1 AILRQVPLKT
11 IKEAIESIQGV
22 AGRFEQ
28 VEAGQDYAVI
38 VDYAHTPDS
47 LQNVLKTVEEFAER
61 KIYVVVG
68 TGGDRDKTKR
78 PQMATV
84 ATNDAQLTIRTTDK
98 PRTESP
104 MDIINDMTAELS
116 AVNYEGIESRK
127 QAIEQAINYAT
138 SGDVILIAGKGHET
152 YQEF

>member
-1 AILRQVPLKT
+1 MGQFNIYNILAAASAAILRQVPLKT

-38 VDYAHTPDS
+38 VDYAHTPVS
-47 LQNVLKTVEEFAER
+47 LQNVLKTVEEFAVR

-84 ATNDAQLTIRTTDK
+84 ATNYADWTILTSTS

-104 MDIINDMTAELS
+104 RENANSSTAALS
-116 AVNYEGIESRK
+116 VVNSAGIVSRTE
-127 QAIEQAINYAT
+127 AIAE
-138 SGDVILIAGKGHET
+138 
-152 YQEF
+152 